1 MLKLIL
7 FPLSLFVALS
17 ACATPIG
24 GTGNGAITP
33 PAVTPPATP
42 QPPVPPAVT
51 DTSPKF
57 AWSNPATWGGT
68 LPDAT
73 SSVTIPAGKR
83 VLLDSSVTVKNLT
96 ILGTLEFADQ
106 DLELTSDYIMLHGAL
121 RIGTPAKPFERKAII
136 TLTGGVTENI
146 MDMGS
151 RGILVMGGKLE
162 LYGKSPVKAWTR
174 LNDHAAA
181 GTTNLALLEDTGWKA
196 GDQIVVAPTDFH
208 QVGGAEQFD
217 LVAVTGNTLK
227 LQTNLQKPRWGKLQ
241 YVSNSGMTL
250 TPDTSVTPLVLDERA
265 EVGNLSRNIVIQ
277 GADDAPW
284 NTQGFGA
291 HVMVMEGSVLDF
303 DGVEL
308 QRVGQKSKARRYP
321 IHFHGLSYRED
332 GTVLADATNSFVKNS
347 VIWNSKNRCVVIH
360 GTNGVSITNNI
371 CYDIL
376 GHAMFLEDG
385 VEIRNTFDGNLVL
398 KVRSP
403 GEGQALLKHELD
415 SVTGSSGFWLTN
427 PNNTLHNNAVADAGG
442 HGIWYAFSKVPLGLY
457 KKVKIFA
464 PVHTAFGSFDN
475 NVAHSN
481 GGDGFHMDN
490 ASADDAGNLE
500 GSNYR
505 PTATG
510 EYIDFRYKDSLP
522 FTISRLTSYKNDG
535 QALWHRQG
543 GGTFERT
550 VSADSPSSLFA
561 GSANCIIKDSI
572 SIGYS
577 LNKSTIDSSR
587 PPVGMATYNGS
598 CDVKNHLFVDL
609 PFVPG
614 TPSGAFDTNYYGHP
628 VDKSLVRSTELHF
641 INAPIG
647 YRKPPV
653 LANNSTLAG
662 ALWDPHGYTG
672 GPAGN
677 YWVFNSPFLTF
688 GTTCQNIAGVGDT
701 GKSCAGPYYGLNHF
715 QLERS
720 DADEH
725 KLMPIEVTRDDNG
738 TVWSVGDGRTAP
750 MLGNM
755 RHAALLK
762 NGNYTLRFPMSPLP
776 KTVIFTATDLI
787 SNDDSVMLA
796 VQYSGAVD
804 NPWVYG
810 TTDNNPYDVPQWSSA
825 MLADFKD
832 RVRIMTPANSINEV
846 RSGDGSKYF
855 QDKANNLVY
864 IKLRNGLEQ
873 PNEKDWEANSEESL
887 QRSIRFVISP
897 R

>member
-1 MLKLIL
+1 MKKSLLWIML
-7 FPLSLFVALS
+7 ALVS
-17 ACATPIG
+17 CANEKTATTLPPVM
-24 GTGNGAITP
+24 P
-33 PAVTPPATP
+33 PAVAPPATG
-42 QPPVPPAVT
+42 QPPAPPVT
-51 DTSPKF
+51 DTTPKS
-57 AWSNPATWGGT
+57 AWSDPATWGGT
-68 LPDAT
+68 LPNA
-73 SSVTIPAGKR
+73 SSSITIPAGKR
-83 VLLDSSVTVKNLT
+83 VVLDSSVTVKNLT
-96 ILGTLEFADQ
+96 ILGTLEFADK

-121 RIGTPAKPFERKAII
+121 RIGTATKPFENKATI
-136 TLTGGVTENI
+136 TLTGGANENI

-162 LYGKSPVKAWTR
+162 LYGKSPVKAWTK
-174 LNDHAAA
+174 LSDHAVA
-181 GTTNLALLEDTGWKA
+181 GSSSLKLLEDTGWKA
-196 GDQIVVAPTDFH
+196 GDRIVVAPTDYH
-208 QVGGAEQFD
+208 QLGGTEQ
-217 LVAVTGNTLK
+217 LEAATVSGSSLTLRTG
-227 LQTNLQKPRWGKLQ
+227 LQRARWGKLQ

-250 TPDTSVTPLVLDERA
+250 TPDTSVTPLILDQRA

-277 GADDAPW
+277 GADDTLW
-284 NTQGFGA
+284 NAQGFGA
-291 HVMVMEGSVLDF
+291 HVMVMENSLIGM

-308 QRVGQKSKARRYP
+308 RRVGQQSKARRYP
-321 IHFHGLSYRED
+321 IHLHGMSYRVD
-332 GTVLADATNSFVKNS
+332 GTVLADVSDSFVRNS

-360 GTNGVSITNNI
+360 GTNGVNITNNI

-385 VEIRNTFDGNLVL
+385 VELRNTFDGNLVL

-403 GEGQALLKHELD
+403 VEGQELLKHELD
-415 SVTGSSGFWLTN
+415 SVGGPSGFWLTN
-427 PNNTLHNNAVADAGG
+427 PNNALRNNVVADVGG
-442 HGIWYAFSKVPLGLY
+442 HGIWYAFSKTPLGLY
-457 KKVKIFA
+457 KKVKMFP

-490 ASADDAGNLE
+490 ASKDDAGNLE

-522 FTISRLTSYKNDG
+522 FTISRLTSHKNDG

-572 SIGYS
+572 SVGYS
-577 LNKSTIDSSR
+577 LNKTVMETWS

-598 CDVKNHLFVDL
+598 CDVKNHVFVNL

-614 TPSGAFDTNYYGHP
+614 TPSGAFDTHYYINP
-628 VDKSLVRSTELHF
+628 VDKSLLRSTNMRF
-641 INAPIG
+641 ISAPIG
-647 YRKPPV
+647 YRKSPI
-653 LANNSTLAG
+653 LKDNFTLAG
-662 ALWDPHGYTG
+662 ALWDPHGYA
-672 GPAGN
+672 GPKGN
-677 YWVFNSPFLTF
+677 YWTINHPFLTF
-688 GTTCQNIAGVGDT
+688 GTTCQDVAPAGQS
-701 GKSCAGPYYGLNHF
+701 GKSCVGPYYGLNYF

-720 DADEH
+720 EADEN
-725 KLMPIEVTRDDNG
+725 KLMPIEVTRNDNG

-762 NGNYTLRFPMSPLP
+762 NGDYTLRFPASPSP

-787 SNDDSVMLA
+787 SSDDSAMLA
-796 VQYSGAVD
+796 VQFSGAIN

-810 TTDNNPYDVPQWSSA
+810 TTDNNPYDVMQWSSEF
-825 MLADFKD
+825 LADRMD

-846 RSGDGSKYF
+846 RNADGTKYF

-864 IKLRNGLEQ
+864 IKLRNGLVQ
-873 PNEKDWEANSEESL
+873 PNEKDWVPDSEEDL
-887 QRSIRFVISP
+887 QRSILFVISQ